1 MVNYSKSSIMI
12 SEYHTQYQTKYNK
25 KAWVRGDVLVSARVF
40 NACAGILYRLNDLRI
55 NINYSYAYFAFPSVF
70 QRCEFSVLA
79 FLISK

>member
-1 MVNYSKSSIMI
+1 MI
-12 SEYHTQYQTKYNK
+12 SEYHTQYQTKYNI